1 MATSIR
7 TQPLKSEQIRN
18 NRNVK
23 TAIVTLCLLLCINT
37 VTANDRITIR
47 DKAGRIQSTIQ
58 SSGNGRLVVRNQR
71 GQITGSVTIKGGNAQ
86 YRNAKGQIGK

>member
-1 MATSIR
+1 M
-7 TQPLKSEQIRN
+7 
-18 NRNVK
+18 K
-23 TAIVTLCLLLCINT
+23 TAIVTLCLLLCVNT

-58 SSGNGRLVVRNQR
+58 SSGNGRLVVRNGR
-71 GQITGSVTIKGGNAQ
+71 GQITGSITIKGGNAQ